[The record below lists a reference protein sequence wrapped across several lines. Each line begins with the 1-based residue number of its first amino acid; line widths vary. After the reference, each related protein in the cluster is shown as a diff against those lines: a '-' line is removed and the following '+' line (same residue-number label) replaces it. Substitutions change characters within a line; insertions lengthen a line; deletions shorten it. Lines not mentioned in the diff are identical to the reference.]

1 MLNLSAF
8 KVQNPSL
15 LKNLNQFQQVI
26 QLFRN
31 HSIPPLWIGSTDQ
44 LTGSN
49 LLAGDP
55 PRVRRSGWDLSPL
68 AMDGEGS
75 RGNVDHTH
83 PTGKSSACDFWQWA
97 ELFCLEIE
105 FQTGR
110 SHHVYDEPSGV
121 SFEVM
126 RGILAGLF
134 IFLFGGFEGTTSSTL
149 FRKRPRDE
157 EVSFLGDE
165 KWIPLL
171 STNHWYIV
179 SDKWFLIILIW
190 RYKSERGRHSNELQ
204 KDRGR

>member
-8 KVQNPSL
+8 KLQNPSL

-49 LLAGDP
+49 LLADDP

-68 AMDGEGS
+68 AMGGEGS

-83 PTGKSSACDFWQWA
+83 IPEGRVRRVISDNGRNYFVWRSNSKPA
-97 ELFCLEIE
+97 EAIMS
-105 FQTGR
+105 TT
-110 SHHVYDEPSGV
+110 

-126 RGILAGLF
+126 RGILAGFFFFCLGCSREPLHRPCSEKGPGMKRCLF
-134 IFLFGGFEGTTSSTL
+134 WEMRRGFLFVPPIIDSSWVIND
-149 FRKRPRDE
+149 F
-157 EVSFLGDE
+157 
-165 KWIPLL
+165 
-171 STNHWYIV
+171 
-179 SDKWFLIILIW
+179 
-190 RYKSERGRHSNELQ
+190 
-204 KDRGR
+204 

>member
-8 KVQNPSL
+8 KLQNPSL

-49 LLAGDP
+49 LLADDP

-83 PTGKSSACDFWQWA
+83 PRGKSSACDFWQWA

-110 SHHVYDEPSGV
+110 SHHVYDELWGYARNPSRLFFVWGV
-121 SFEVM
+121 RGNHFIDPAPKKAPGWRGVFFGRWEEDSSSFHQ
-126 RGILAGLF
+126 
-134 IFLFGGFEGTTSSTL
+134 S
-149 FRKRPRDE
+149 
-157 EVSFLGDE
+157 
-165 KWIPLL
+165 
-171 STNHWYIV
+171 
-179 SDKWFLIILIW
+179 LIHREW
-190 RYKSERGRHSNELQ
+190 
-204 KDRGR
+204 